1 MIQLWIADKLIEID
15 ENSKTQLTKLKN
27 DIGDVSQKSN
37 YTNSISIPRTPNNDM
52 ILGFASQLNS
62 ATRIPYTNLS
72 CKFVCDGVELIGDG
86 IAYLDG
92 CDEDYYKVMLT
103 GGLKDFTKLLGTKT
117 LNDLDLTSLN
127 HTWDF
132 AHIVTPPAGIK
143 YLICET
149 DAITSSN
156 TIDATLQKV
165 YASETHPCI
174 AVTRLM
180 QQIATDAGFACD
192 VTGLENNKV
201 GDTYLQC
208 QNTKFSDPTMVIGAW
223 GLNNDVI
230 KTNAYFEFLNKNI
243 VILDNQSGNVSI
255 DDVNHRGGAYYCR
268 FSGDYTLQMLGKIL
282 NPNAETISLGVA
294 IGGDYHY
301 IVNHSNSTV
310 IDINWSDHFTI
321 TAGKWILLKWL
332 RTGVTPDSSVVFK
345 KGMAFGVS
353 QTPGTSMSFVFGD
366 TFRVPDSL
374 PNMKQVDFFKQICQ
388 IGFLVPDINMQT
400 NTISFQPIKNVF
412 QNRTNPQDW
421 SDYFIKVKSIKYKFG
436 EWAKMNKFMYEF
448 DKGSETFNGLGC
460 VYVNNDL
467 LPESKDMVKLS
478 FSASQEVP
486 RMSGLPFAYT
496 PIYESGTWKGGL
508 KPKLLIP
515 EAITGSVDFWHSN
528 GTVLG
533 TATSVEAGVFDLVNN
548 SIAFNKM
555 INSEFKE
562 FSSILS
568 EMKQIDVEIYL
579 PLSVFHSFD
588 QFRPVFIKQLS
599 SYFYCNKINGWEN
612 GEICTAELIKI

>member
-1 MIQLWIADKLIEID
+1 MIQLWIAEKLIEID

-132 AHIVTPPAGIK
+132 THIVTPPAGIK

-180 QQIATDAGFACD
+180 QQIATDAGFSCD
-192 VTGLENNKV
+192 VTGLANNKV

-208 QNTKFSDPTMVIGAW
+208 QNTKFSDPTMFIGEW
-223 GLNNDVI
+223 GLNND
-230 KTNAYFEFLNKNI
+230 LNRTAGLQSFINENV
-243 VILDNQSGNVSI
+243 VILNNQSGCVSI
-255 DDVNHRGGAYYCR
+255 DNVNHRGGAYAVR
-268 FSGDYTLQMLGKIL
+268 FSGDYTVQMLGKII
-282 NPNAETISLGVA
+282 NP
-294 IGGDYHY
+294 GGHNVSVYVDSINKY
-301 IVNHSNSTV
+301 IVQNDHSTEIN
-310 IDINWSDHFTI
+310 INWSDHSVL
-321 TAGKWILLKWL
+321 TAGQWILLRWWGGD
-332 RTGVTPDSSVVFK
+332 TNTVFK

-353 QTPGTSMSFVFGD
+353 QTPGTLMSFVFGD
-366 TFRVPDSL
+366 TFRITDSL

-388 IGFLVPDINMQT
+388 IGFLVPDIDMRT
-400 NTISFQPIKNVF
+400 NTISFQPIKTVF
-412 QNRTNPQDW
+412 QNRTIPQDW

-496 PIYESGTWKGGL
+496 PIYESGVWKGGL
-508 KPKLLIP
+508 KPKLLLP
-515 EAITGSVDFWHSN
+515 EAITGAVDFFHSN
-528 GTVLG
+528 GTFLG
-533 TATSVEAGVFDLVNN
+533 TANSVEAGVFDLVDN

-562 FSSILS
+562 FSAILS
-568 EMKQIDVEIYL
+568 EMKQIDIEIYL

-588 QFRPVFIKQLS
+588 QFRPIFIKQLS